1 MPQPRAVKEQ
11 IVQDLTTRLKETE
24 SIYLTDL
31 TGLDVGEVTELRSQL
46 RAESVECRVIK
57 NTLTR
62 LAVANAGLPD
72 LGETLDGPTAL
83 VLSNDPVAPAK
94 VIINFGKDHEDR
106 PRIKGGFLTGEII
119 DAAQAQTLSK
129 LPGRDEL
136 IAKTVSGIAA
146 PITGLVF
153 TLSGVLSSLVRTVS
167 AVSQQ
172 KAAQEGGE

>member
-24 SIYLTDL
+24 SVYLTDL
-31 TGLDVGEVTELRSQL
+31 TGLDVGEVTELRRQL

-83 VLSNDPVAPAK
+83 VMSNDPVAPAK
-94 VIINFGKDHEDR
+94 VIINFGKEHDDC
-106 PRIKGGFLTGEII
+106 PRIKGGFLTGAII
-119 DAAQAQTLSK
+119 DATQAQTLSA
-129 LPGRDEL
+129 LPGRNEL
-136 IAKTVSGIAA
+136 LARAVNGIAA

-153 TLSGVLSSLVRTVS
+153 TLSGVLGNLVRTVS
-167 AVSQQ
+167 AISQQ
-172 KAAQEGGE
+172 KAANEGGE

>member
-11 IVQDLTTRLKETE
+11 IVQDLTTRLKETD
-24 SIYLTDL
+24 SVYLADL
-31 TGLDVGEVTELRSQL
+31 TGLDVGEVTELRSRL

-62 LAVANAGLPD
+62 LAVADAGLPD

-83 VLSNDPVAPAK
+83 VFSNDPVAPAK
-94 VIINFGKDHEDR
+94 VLFDFGKEHEDR
-106 PRIKGGFLTGEII
+106 PRIKGGFLTGEIV
-119 DAAQAQTLSK
+119 DTAKVQTLST

-136 IAKTVSGIAA
+136 LAKAVSGIAA

-153 TLSGVLSSLVRTVS
+153 TLSGVLSGLVRTLS

-172 KAAQEGGE
+172 KASQEGGD

>member
-11 IVQDLTTRLKETE
+11 IVQDLTTRLKETD
-24 SIYLTDL
+24 SVYLTDL

-94 VIINFGKDHEDR
+94 ILVNFGKEHEER

-136 IAKTVSGIAA
+136 LAKTISGIAA

>member
-172 KAAQEGGE
+172 KAAQEGGD

>member
-11 IVQDLTTRLKETE
+11 IVQDLATRLKETD
-24 SIYLTDL
+24 SVYLTDL
-31 TGLDVGEVTELRSQL
+31 TGLDVGEVTELRSRL

-62 LAVANAGLPD
+62 LAVADAGLPD

-83 VLSNDPVAPAK
+83 VMSNDPVAPAK
-94 VIINFGKDHEDR
+94 VLVDFSKEHEDR
-106 PRIKGGFLTGEII
+106 PRIKGGLLTGEII
-119 DAAQAQTLSK
+119 DVAQARTLAK

-136 IAKTVSGIAA
+136 LAKTVSGIAA

-172 KAAQEGGE
+172 KAAQESGE

>member
-11 IVQDLTTRLKETE
+11 IVQDLTTRLKDAD
-24 SIYLTDL
+24 SVYLTDL
-31 TGLDVGEVTELRSQL
+31 TGLHVGEVTELRSRL

-62 LAVANAGLPD
+62 RAVANAGLPD

-83 VLSNDPVAPAK
+83 VMSSDPVAPAK
-94 VIINFGKDHEDR
+94 ILVTFGKEHEDR
-106 PRIKGGFLTGEII
+106 PRIKGGLLTGEVI
-119 DAAQAQTLSK
+119 DTKQALTLAS

-136 IAKTVSGIAA
+136 LARTVGGIAA

-153 TLSGVLSSLVRTVS
+153 TLSGVLGNLVRTLS

-172 KAAQEGGE
+172 KAANEGGE

>member
-1 MPQPRAVKEQ
+1 MPQTRAVKER
-11 IVQDLTTRLKETE
+11 IVQDLATRLKETD
-24 SIYLTDL
+24 SVYLTDL

-57 NTLTR
+57 NALTR
-62 LAVANAGLPD
+62 LAIADAGLPD

-83 VLSNDPVAPAK
+83 VMSSDPVAPAK
-94 VIINFGKDHEDR
+94 VLVNFGKEHEDR
-106 PRIKGGFLTGEII
+106 PRIKGGLLTGEII
-119 DAAQAQTLSK
+119 DAAQAETLSR

-136 IAKTVSGIAA
+136 LAKTVSGIAA

-153 TLSGVLSSLVRTVS
+153 TLSGVLSSLVRTVA

>member
-24 SIYLTDL
+24 SVYLTDL
-31 TGLDVGEVTELRSQL
+31 TGLDVGEVTELRRQL

-62 LAVANAGLPD
+62 LAVDGAGLPD

-94 VIINFGKDHEDR
+94 ILIDFSKGHEDR
-106 PRIKGGFLTGEII
+106 PRIKGGFLTGELI
-119 DAAQAQTLSK
+119 DPAQAQTLSE

-136 IAKTVSGIAA
+136 LARTVSGIAA

-153 TLSGVLSSLVRTVS
+153 TLSGVLGNLVRTVS

-172 KAAQEGGE
+172 KAEQEGGD

>member
-24 SIYLTDL
+24 SIYLADL

-62 LAVANAGLPD
+62 LAVADAGLPG

-172 KAAQEGGE
+172 KAAQEGGD

>member
-24 SIYLTDL
+24 SVYLTDL

-83 VLSNDPVAPAK
+83 VMSNDPVAPAK
-94 VIINFGKDHEDR
+94 IIFNFGKDHEDR
-106 PRIKGGFLTGEII
+106 PHIKGGFLTGEFI
-119 DAAQAQTLSK
+119 DTAQAETLSK

-136 IAKTVSGIAA
+136 LARAVSGIAA

-153 TLSGVLSSLVRTVS
+153 TLSGVLGNLVRTVS
-167 AVSQQ
+167 AISQQ
-172 KAAQEGGE
+172 KASQEGGE

>member
-1 MPQPRAVKEQ
+1 MPQPRAVKER
-11 IVQDLTTRLKETE
+11 IVQDLTTRLKETD

-31 TGLDVGEVTELRSQL
+31 TGLDVGEVTELRSRL

-94 VIINFGKDHEDR
+94 VLVNFGKEHEDR

-136 IAKTVSGIAA
+136 LAKTVSGIAA

>member
-11 IVQDLTTRLKETE
+11 IVEDLTTRLKETD
-24 SIYLTDL
+24 SVYLADL
-31 TGLDVGEVTELRSQL
+31 TGLDVGAVTELRSQL

-94 VIINFGKDHEDR
+94 ILINFGKDHEER

-119 DAAQAQTLSK
+119 DTAQAQTLSK

-136 IAKTVSGIAA
+136 LARTVSGIAA

-153 TLSGVLSSLVRTVS
+153 TLSGVLSNLVRTVA

-172 KAAQEGGE
+172 KASQEGGD

>member
-11 IVQDLTTRLKETE
+11 VVRDLTTRLKETD
-24 SIYLTDL
+24 SVYLADL
-31 TGLDVGEVTELRSQL
+31 TGLDVGEVTELRSRL

-62 LAVANAGLPD
+62 LAVADAGLPD

-94 VIINFGKDHEDR
+94 VLFDFGKVHEDR

-119 DAAQAQTLSK
+119 DTAKVQTLST

-136 IAKTVSGIAA
+136 LAKAVSGIAA

-153 TLSGVLSSLVRTVS
+153 TLSGVLSGLVRTLS

-172 KAAQEGGE
+172 KASQEGGD